1 MRADAG
7 TRARYDTLNR
17 LHRELGLAGLFASS
31 TSRPRSD
38 MPFSRTLISG
48 ARKRYHMALMHSTL
62 WCLPCG
68 AQRMRSTPGWSP
80 RACLT
85 TWIAR
90 SSTFSAPA
98 PIWIDSALFRE
109 ALPGQAKGL

>member
-1 MRADAG
+1 MPGRALATTRSIVFIESSG
-7 TRARYDTLNR
+7 WQACSRAR
-17 LHRELGLAGLFASS
+17 

-48 ARKRYHMALMHSTL
+48 ARKRYHMALMHATL